1 MAHSARPRFAAAA
14 ALASQ
19 GPAAHLWRSA
29 SRRALLSAACL
40 TLVLPAAR
48 TASAS
53 PISFALTGRITAVT
67 DLTHVL
73 DSTLIEGGRVDAAY
87 TVRYDDDGG
96 TTVVFGDGQT
106 GRRGSKAS

>member
-1 MAHSARPRFAAAA
+1 M
-14 ALASQ
+14 
-19 GPAAHLWRSA
+19 
-29 SRRALLSAACL
+29 
-40 TLVLPAAR
+40 
-48 TASAS
+48 
-53 PISFALTGRITAVT
+53 T

-96 TTVVFGDGQT
+96 TTVVFGDAQT